1 MTFLRTDYSF
11 STQRLVNAIDR
22 GVDDIAE
29 RAVIHFKIMES
40 RWAVI
45 QKNAP
50 TLNDDHANIRNVEQ
64 AVRKTLTELEFSYL
78 VQSNPALQAEVHRI
92 EHLLD
97 TGIDHTPSKLGKYYN
112 KAYALYAS
120 IRGIQQHPIN
130 AQIRDAR
137 TGLKALVTAL
147 TPDQKQRLDRQICTS
162 LRLYPFIDNCETY
175 HCINT
180 AKYNIYAL
188 IYNWATVNMISA
200 VALAF
205 FGLMGIKTTLI
216 AAVACYA
223 VRHFAD
229 QAMSLSHYEKMVTI
243 PVAVRIPF
251 ASRIPFIGHYLTN
264 MATVTSISIPTVT
277 GIKQLVARTH
287 NYVANYAY
295 SKMFDITLHQ
305 MVNQAEQDS
314 RADRQAIDMRIPA
327 GRDSLW
333 NVIQHYLPAVKRV
346 LPSHV
351 TAWKSNMLVINDV
364 VIFKNFTAPISLG
377 FEMAWKWYKGEL
389 RDL

>member
-11 STQRLVNAIDR
+11 STQGLANAIDR
-22 GVDDIAE
+22 GIEYVAE

-50 TLNDDHANIRNVEQ
+50 TLNNDHANIRNVEQ

-78 VQSNPALQAEVHRI
+78 VRSTPALQAEVHRI

-120 IRGIQQHPIN
+120 IRGIQQHPTDR
-130 AQIRDAR
+130 QILDAR
-137 TGLKALVTAL
+137 TGLKAFVRAL
-147 TPDQKQRLDRQICTS
+147 TPDQVQSLDRQICTS
-162 LRLYPFIDNCETY
+162 FRLYPFIDNCETY
-175 HCINT
+175 HWINT

-205 FGLMGIKTTLI
+205 FGFMGIKTTLI
-216 AAVACYA
+216 GAVACYA

-229 QAMSLSHYEKMVTI
+229 QAMSLSHYEKVVTI

-251 ASRIPFIGHYLTN
+251 ASRIPFIGRYLTN

-295 SKMFDITLHQ
+295 SKMFDVTLHQ
-305 MVNQAEQDS
+305 MFNQAEQDS
-314 RADRQAIDMRIPA
+314 RADMQAIGIRTPA

-351 TAWKSNMLVINDV
+351 TAWKSNMLVINNV

-377 FEMAWKWYKGEL
+377 FEMGWKWYKGEL